1 MIAAVTTS
9 ATTSATTSTAAAS
22 GIGDVT
28 HVGFVGLALLIA
40 VGSLVPVLPTGA
52 LVAAVAAVA
61 LRSDQPVLE
70 LASVLLFA
78 AGGAFVGDAVLYELG
93 RWLGG
98 PMLHRLAARAD
109 PDRLAAA
116 QHGLG
121 DHNVGV
127 LVVSRLL
134 PAGRIP
140 VLVAS
145 VLVDLPWRRFL
156 TGNAVAVVVWAASY
170 MVVGTAGAAVF
181 PQVWEG
187 VLAAVVLVS
196 LVSGAPMLWR
206 RLRRRAP
213 ADPSTCG
220 TPGR

>member
-1 MIAAVTTS
+1 VIAAVTS
-9 ATTSATTSTAAAS
+9 TST
-22 GIGDVT
+22 GLDGLT
-28 HVGFVGLALLIA
+28 HVGLIGLAVLIA
-40 VGSLVPVLPTGA
+40 AGSLVPVLPTGA

-61 LRSDQPVLE
+61 LRSDEPVLN

-78 AGGAFVGDAVLYELG
+78 AAGAFAGDAVLYELG
-93 RWLGG
+93 RLLGG
-98 PMLHRLAARAD
+98 PMLHRLASRAD
-109 PDRLAAA
+109 PERLATA

-121 DHNVGV
+121 DHNLGV

-156 TGNAVAVVVWAASY
+156 AGNAVAVVVWALSY
-170 MVVGTAGAAVF
+170 MVVGTVGASIF

-196 LVSGAPMLWR
+196 LISGGPMLWR
-206 RLRRRAP
+206 RLRHRQPRSHHS

-220 TPGR
+220 TSGH